1 MQEQRLEE
9 SLDQCYQRDNNP
21 YLSTAKDYIQ
31 SAARNAKDTIS
42 SVKTNAKEKLAKV
55 SETYEHL
62 KECSK
67 I

>member
-9 SLDQCYQRDNNP
+9 SLVQHYQRDSNS
-21 YLSTAKDYIQ
+21 YLSAAKDYIQ
-31 SAARNAKDTIS
+31 SAARNAKDRIS
-42 SVKTNAKEKLAKV
+42 GAKTNAKEKLAKV